1 MNILVISSNLIGDTI
16 LSTGIIKHFFE
27 KYPNSKFTFVVGP
40 SAAQIYK
47 NFPNLE
53 KIIKIKK
60 KRYNFH
66 WFKIWNECYAIKWN
80 IIIDFR
86 SSLISYFLFNKKKF
100 IFRTSNKGHKID
112 QLKNFFKTDEIPYP
126 IIYNNKDEI
135 NIAKKK
141 LDKNKKYI
149 VICPGGNWIPKIW
162 PLDNYIKLINM
173 LNKNFK
179 DLVFIIVG
187 SKKEENTYLNRISDQ
202 LKDLLIINLM
212 GESITTTAAYMKK
225 SNLFIGNDSGL
236 MHLSVASK
244 IATIGLFGP
253 TNEKIYAP
261 FGNNCYTLRTK
272 DSYDEFKDNYID
284 KNRSYMI
291 SITTEDVFDFIKSK
305 KLL

>member
-100 IFRTSNKGHKID
+100 IFRASNKGHKID

-272 DSYDEFKDNYID
+272 DSYEEFKDNYID

>member
-100 IFRTSNKGHKID
+100 IFRASNKGHKID

>member
-100 IFRTSNKGHKID
+100 IFRASNKGHKID

-162 PLDNYIKLINM
+162 PLENYIKLINM

>member
-100 IFRTSNKGHKID
+100 IFRASNKGHKID

-149 VICPGGNWIPKIW
+149 VICPGGN
-162 PLDNYIKLINM
+162 
-173 LNKNFK
+173 
-179 DLVFIIVG
+179 
-187 SKKEENTYLNRISDQ
+187 
-202 LKDLLIINLM
+202 
-212 GESITTTAAYMKK
+212 
-225 SNLFIGNDSGL
+225 
-236 MHLSVASK
+236 
-244 IATIGLFGP
+244 
-253 TNEKIYAP
+253 
-261 FGNNCYTLRTK
+261 
-272 DSYDEFKDNYID
+272 
-284 KNRSYMI
+284 
-291 SITTEDVFDFIKSK
+291 
-305 KLL
+305 

>member
-16 LSTGIIKHFFE
+16 LSTGIIKHFFD

-100 IFRTSNKGHKID
+100 IFRASNKGHKID

-135 NIAKKK
+135 NIAEKK

-272 DSYDEFKDNYID
+272 DSYEEFKDNYID

>member
-1 MNILVISSNLIGDTI
+1 VNILVISSNLIGDTI

-100 IFRTSNKGHKID
+100 IFRASNKGHKID

>member
-135 NIAKKK
+135 NISEKK
-141 LDKNKKYI
+141 LDKYKKYI

-162 PLDNYIKLINM
+162 PLHNYIKLINM

-272 DSYDEFKDNYID
+272 DSYEEFKDNYID
-284 KNRSYMI
+284 RNRSYMI

>member
-1 MNILVISSNLIGDTI
+1 
-16 LSTGIIKHFFE
+16 
-27 KYPNSKFTFVVGP
+27 
-40 SAAQIYK
+40 
-47 NFPNLE
+47 
-53 KIIKIKK
+53 
-60 KRYNFH
+60 
-66 WFKIWNECYAIKWN
+66 
-80 IIIDFR
+80 
-86 SSLISYFLFNKKKF
+86 
-100 IFRTSNKGHKID
+100 
-112 QLKNFFKTDEIPYP
+112 
-126 IIYNNKDEI
+126 
-135 NIAKKK
+135 
-141 LDKNKKYI
+141 
-149 VICPGGNWIPKIW
+149 
-162 PLDNYIKLINM
+162 M

>member
-1 MNILVISSNLIGDTI
+1 VNILVISSNLIGDTI
-16 LSTGIIKHFFE
+16 LSTGIIKHFFD

-100 IFRTSNKGHKID
+100 IFRASNKGHKID

-135 NIAKKK
+135 NIAEKK

-272 DSYDEFKDNYID
+272 DSYEEFKDNYID

>member
-135 NIAKKK
+135 NIAEKK

-149 VICPGGNWIPKIW
+149 VICPGGNWNPKIW

-272 DSYDEFKDNYID
+272 DSYEEFKDNYID

-291 SITTEDVFDFIKSK
+291 SITAEDVFDFIKSK

>member
-53 KIIKIKK
+53 KIIKNKK

-100 IFRTSNKGHKID
+100 IFRASNKGHKID

-135 NIAKKK
+135 NIAEKK

-162 PLDNYIKLINM
+162 TLDNYIKLINM

-179 DLVFIIVG
+179 NLVFIIVG
-187 SKKEENTYLNRISDQ
+187 SKKEEDTYFNRISDQ

>member
-100 IFRTSNKGHKID
+100 IFRASNKGHKID

-135 NIAKKK
+135 NIAEKK

-272 DSYDEFKDNYID
+272 DSYEEFKDNYID